1 MNFYISPGAAF
12 LLVIFYMPLA
22 LYLVLRVWRDSKL
35 SQKKRTGILI
45 GGLLV
50 AAAIPLW
57 DVTITSVQ
65 MATLCQKAGVFVNH
79 SVKVDGFL
87 TNFPGRPL
95 LDRGF
100 QFIEQREDDG
110 RYVIYTRQD
119 GAVGKQNLNAK
130 TYQPKSRYEFLHDIE
145 SGALPNALNI
155 GVHKSIV
162 RDRMTGGELGHTLAY
177 TAFPGW
183 VDRQTISRIS
193 QLAWTCNAHF
203 GQDIVLLNQVLIPN

>member
-22 LYLVLRVWRDSKL
+22 LYLVLRVWRDLKL
-35 SQKKRTGILI
+35 SRAKRTSVLI
-45 GGLLV
+45 AGLLV

-65 MATLCQKAGVFVNH
+65 MAALCQKAGVFVDR
-79 SVKVDGFL
+79 SVKVGGFL

-100 QFIEQREDDG
+100 QFVEQRESDG
-110 RYVIYTRQD
+110 RYVVYTRQD
-119 GAVGKQNLNAK
+119 GSVRKQDLSAK
-130 TYQPKSRYEFLHDIE
+130 TYQPNSRYEFLYDVE
-145 SGALPNALNI
+145 SGAVRGRLNI
-155 GVHKSIV
+155 GIQKSIV
-162 RDRMTGGELGHTLAY
+162 RDRMTGEELGHALRYSAY
-177 TAFPGW
+177 PGW

-193 QLAWTCNAHF
+193 QVMWHCHAYSDQEIRL
-203 GQDIVLLNQVLIPN
+203 VRQVLTPN